1 MKKQPFD
8 SAGVQ
13 ALQQEL
19 YALTDPLL
27 QAEAE
32 EARTDFIPW
41 LMRHFAFTPSQVSY
55 MGTMDAEFSDIA
67 AELVAFHIG
76 HRYPID
82 LTVSGSPD
90 SGDDDDDDNDDD
102 DDDDDGGPRGKL
114 ILFNQSR
121 QASHNRT
128 NGTLSVGYLQVLIS
142 YPPGE

>member
-13 ALQQEL
+13 ALQRAL
-19 YALTDPLL
+19 YALSDSLL

-32 EARTDFIPW
+32 EARADFIPW
-41 LMRHFAFTPSQVSY
+41 LMRHFEFTPSQVSY
-55 MGTMDAEFSDIA
+55 IGNMDAEFSEIA

-82 LTVSGSPD
+82 LAVSGSPD
-90 SGDDDDDDNDDD
+90 SAHD

>member
-13 ALQQEL
+13 ALQQKL
-19 YALTDPLL
+19 YALTDSLL

-41 LMRHFAFTPSQVSY
+41 LMRHFEFTPAQVSY
-55 MGTMDAEFSDIA
+55 MANMDAEFAEIA

-90 SGDDDDDDNDDD
+90 SGDDDDDDDDD
-102 DDDDDGGPRGKL
+102 DDGPRGKL

>member
-32 EARTDFIPW
+32 EARTDFTTW

-55 MGTMDAEFSDIA
+55 MGNMDAEFSDIA

-82 LTVSGSPD
+82 LTVSGSPG
-90 SGDDDDDDNDDD
+90 SGDDDDDDDDD
-102 DDDDDGGPRGKL
+102 DEDDPRGKL

-121 QASHNRT
+121 QASHNQT

-142 YPPGE
+142 YPTGE